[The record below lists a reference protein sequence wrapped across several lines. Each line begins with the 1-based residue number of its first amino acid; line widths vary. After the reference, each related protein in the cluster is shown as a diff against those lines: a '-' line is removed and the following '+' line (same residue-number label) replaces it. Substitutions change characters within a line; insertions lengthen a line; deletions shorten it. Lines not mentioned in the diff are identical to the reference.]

1 MVNID
6 WSERRSFVRAK
17 RVLSIEYHLIKSAR
31 RKVDPAW
38 HLSTTQDMSLG
49 GLTFFTDVEFRPGDI
64 LEVKV
69 VMSGVLDI
77 FKGPCRVVR
86 VDKKRTGA
94 YFLTA
99 VQFLNTRLKSRS
111 AKTYSHTQPQ
121 VHPRRKIRGRSA
133 KRLI

>member
-1 MVNID
+1 MVKID

-17 RVLSIEYHLIKSAR
+17 RILSIEYQLVKSSR
-31 RKVDPAW
+31 RKIDPAW

-49 GLTFFTDVEFRPGDI
+49 GLTFFTDVEFRPGDV

-77 FKGPCRVVR
+77 FKGPCQVVR

-99 VQFLNTRLKSRS
+99 VQFVNNRMKSRS
-111 AKTYSHTQPQ
+111 AKSYSNIPQ
-121 VHPRRKIRGRSA
+121 STRKRRGRSA

>member
-1 MVNID
+1 MVKID
-6 WSERRSFVRAK
+6 WSERRGFVRAK
-17 RVLSIEYHLIKSAR
+17 RILSIEYQLTKSAR

-49 GLTFFTDVEFRPGDI
+49 GLTFFTDVEFRPGDV

-77 FKGPCRVVR
+77 FKGPCQVVR

-99 VQFLNTRLKSRS
+99 VQFINNRIKSRS
-111 AKTYSHTQPQ
+111 AKTYSNIPQ
-121 VHPRRKIRGRSA
+121 VSRKRRGRSA

>member
-1 MVNID
+1 MVKVD
-6 WSERRSFVRAK
+6 WTERRGFIRAK
-17 RVLSIEYHLIKSAR
+17 RVLSIEYHLVKSAR
-31 RKVDPAW
+31 RRIDPSW
-38 HLSTTQDMSLG
+38 RLSTTQDMSLG

-64 LEVKV
+64 LGVKV

-86 VDKKRTGA
+86 VEKKRTGA

-99 VQFLNTRLKSRS
+99 VQFMNTRQKSRS
-111 AKTYSHTQPQ
+111 ARSYTNITK
-121 VHPRRKIRGRSA
+121 PRYKKRGRSA

>member
-1 MVNID
+1 MVNVD
-6 WSERRSFVRAK
+6 WSERRSFIRAK

-31 RKVDPAW
+31 RKIETTW

-49 GLTFFTDVEFRPGDI
+49 GLTFFTDVEFRPGDT

-86 VDKKRTGA
+86 VEKKKTGA

-99 VQFLNTRLKSRS
+99 VQFINNRLKSRS
-111 AKTYSHTQPQ
+111 AKTYSETP
-121 VHPRRKIRGRSA
+121 PIRRKVRGRSA